1 MEEIASLY
9 TRHAEQFDRAR
20 KRDLLEQPY
29 LDAAL
34 EAMTPAG
41 EALDLG
47 CGAGEPIARY
57 LVDRG
62 HRVTGVDV
70 AEPMIELCRS
80 RFPEMTWLH
89 RDMRALELR
98 KRFNL
103 IIAWD
108 SFFHLDHAD
117 QRAMFPTFAQHGAV
131 DSLLLFTSGVSKGV
145 AIGEL
150 FGDELFHSSLDTQ
163 EYREWLEKFGYSVL
177 IHRVEDPNCGS
188 RTVWLAR
195 KEELD

>member
-9 TRHAEQFDRAR
+9 TRHAEQFDRVR

-34 EAMTPAG
+34 EAMAPAG
-41 EALDLG
+41 QVLDLG

-57 LVDRG
+57 FIDRG
-62 HRVTGVDV
+62 HQVTGVDV
-70 AEPMIELCRS
+70 AEPMIELSRS

-89 RDMRALELR
+89 QDMRTLELES
-98 KRFNL
+98 KFNL

-108 SFFHLDHAD
+108 SFFHLEHDD
-117 QRAMFPTFAQHGAV
+117 QRDMFPIFARHGAT
-131 DSLLLFTSGVSKGV
+131 DSLLLFTSGVTEGV

-150 FGDELFHSSLDTQ
+150 FGDELFHSSLDAR
-163 EYREWLEKFGYSVL
+163 EYRERLEESGYTIL
-177 IHRVEDPNCGS
+177 IHRVEDPNCGG